1 MVVCVSRKV
10 NGLSAAGH
18 FCPQIPPGAGVH
30 PSTCNSLG
38 LTMTYGL
45 SQLQD
50 STNFGSVLLIST
62 LRWDKLYLTK
72 TEIKEETLKYSIPV
86 VSDVVGSRGTVGR
99 EDKNHQKKEKKIDG
113 FSYRVLKAA
122 AQSGFSPEL

>member
-1 MVVCVSRKV
+1 
-10 NGLSAAGH
+10 
-18 FCPQIPPGAGVH
+18 
-30 PSTCNSLG
+30 
-38 LTMTYGL
+38 MTYGL

-50 STNFGSVLLIST
+50 SMNFGSVLLIST

-86 VSDVVGSRGTVGR
+86 VSGVVGSRGTVRR

-122 AQSGFSPEL
+122 AQSGFSPKL